1 MLDLILRYEVWL
13 IAALVLVAADVLLG
27 LDFILRPLALARR
40 LPVCRCCCRTPCR
53 YPIPVTGR
61 PC

>member
-27 LDFILRPLALARR
+27 LDFILLSFGVGAA
-40 LPVCRCCCRTPCR
+40 
-53 YPIPVTGR
+53 VTGLSLLSLIHI
-61 PC
+61 